1 MRIRNN
7 TKWLLFFSFFILYY
21 LLPPMFR
28 DLWQPDETRYAE
40 ISREMLAT
48 GNWVTPHFFG
58 LRYFEKP
65 IAGYWVNSLGQWLF
79 GHNNFGVRAG
89 SIFSTAMTA
98 VLIYWLGRRLFGSAR
113 TAAVGTI
120 IFLSSLLVY
129 AVGTYAVLDPMLM
142 LWLAAAMC
150 SFWLA
155 TEASGRAARAG
166 GYLLLGLACGMGF
179 MTKGFLALAVP
190 VLAIL
195 PWAIWRQRLRE
206 LLCFGPLALLSAA
219 AISAPWALAI
229 YHQAPDFWHYF
240 FWVEHIQRF
249 AEDNAQHKAP
259 FWYYLPVLLLGTLP
273 WLALLPGALMTGW
286 RERQQHPGAFY
297 LLSWTVMPLLFFSLA
312 KGKLP
317 TYILPCFV
325 PLSLLMAHYGL
336 NAAQRAGRALTVNGW
351 LNLIFGIITL
361 ATVVLVLAPW
371 SVTHHPL
378 FATHEMLK
386 LALGA
391 LAFLIWGLVG
401 AYSCRSAQRRWLAA
415 ALCPLGVALFIGTAI
430 PDKIRDAK
438 QPQRFVSTISQ
449 RLASS
454 HFILADNPGVA
465 SAAAWHL
472 QRSDIGFYD
481 TKGEL
486 EYGLSYPD
494 AQSRFVS
501 QADFGG
507 WLADH
512 GRTGSVSLL
521 LLVDSVHSDIGEDV
535 PVPDA
540 VYRQGRLVCLYYSQM
555 K

>member
-1 MRIRNN
+1 
-7 TKWLLFFSFFILYY
+7 
-21 LLPPMFR
+21 
-28 DLWQPDETRYAE
+28 
-40 ISREMLAT
+40 
-48 GNWVTPHFFG
+48 
-58 LRYFEKP
+58 
-65 IAGYWVNSLGQWLF
+65 
-79 GHNNFGVRAG
+79 
-89 SIFSTAMTA
+89 
-98 VLIYWLGRRLFGSAR
+98 
-113 TAAVGTI
+113 
-120 IFLSSLLVY
+120 
-129 AVGTYAVLDPMLM
+129 
-142 LWLAAAMC
+142 MC

-155 TEASGRAARAG
+155 TEASGRAGRAG

-286 RERQQHPGAFY
+286 RERQQHPGALY

-512 GRTGSVSLL
+512 RRTGSVSLL

>member
-1 MRIRNN
+1 MRIRHSA
-7 TKWLLFFSFFILYY
+7 TWLLFFCFFALYY
-21 LLPPMFR
+21 LVPPLFR

-40 ISREMLAT
+40 ISREMLST

-65 IAGYWVNSLGQWLF
+65 VAGYWVNSLGQWLF

-89 SIFSTAMTA
+89 SILSTALTA
-98 VLIYWLGRRLFGSAR
+98 ALIFWLGRGLFGSMR
-113 TAAVGTI
+113 TAATATI

-129 AVGTYAVLDPMLM
+129 GVGTYAVLDPMLM
-142 LWLAAAMC
+142 LWLTAAMC

-155 TEASGRAARAG
+155 TGASGRLPRAG

-219 AISAPWALAI
+219 GICAPWVLAI

-249 AEDNAQHKAP
+249 AEANAQHKAP

-273 WLALLPGALMTGW
+273 WAALLPGALKAGW
-286 RERQQHPGAFY
+286 RERHQHPGALY

-336 NAAQRAGRALTVNGW
+336 NAAQRAGRALAVNGW
-351 LNLIFGIITL
+351 LNLSFGLVGL
-361 ATVVLVLAPW
+361 AALLLVLAPW
-371 SVTHHPL
+371 SLAHHPL
-378 FATHEMLK
+378 FGTHEKLK
-386 LALGA
+386 LVLAA
-391 LAFLIWGLVG
+391 LAFLGWALVG
-401 AYSCRSAQRRWLAA
+401 AFSCRDSHRRWRLA
-415 ALCPLGVALFIGTAI
+415 ALCPLVIALTLGSAV

-438 QPQRFVSTISQ
+438 QPQRFVAAIGE
-449 RLASS
+449 RLAASRY
-454 HFILADNPGVA
+454 ILADNPGVA

-472 QRSDIGFYD
+472 QRSDIRFYD

-494 AQSRFVS
+494 ARARFIANTAFS
-501 QADFGG
+501 D
-507 WLADH
+507 WLAEH
-512 GRTGSVSLL
+512 RRSGNVSLL
-521 LLVDSVHSDIGEDV
+521 LLVDSVHSDIGEDM
-535 PVPDA
+535 PMPDA
-540 VYRQGRLVCLYYSQM
+540 VYRQGRLVCLYYHQQP
-555 K
+555 

>member
-7 TKWLLFFSFFILYY
+7 TAWLLFFSFFILYY
-21 LLPPMFR
+21 LIPPMFR

-40 ISREMLAT
+40 ISREMLAS
-48 GNWVTPHFFG
+48 GNWITPHFFG

-65 IAGYWVNSLGQWLF
+65 VAGYWINSLGQWLF

-89 SIFSTAMTA
+89 SIVSTTFTA

-113 TAAVGTI
+113 TAAVGSV

-129 AVGTYAVLDPMLM
+129 GVGTYAVLDPMLM

-155 TEASGRAARAG
+155 TEASGRAGRAG
-166 GYLLLGLACGMGF
+166 GYLLLGLTCGMGF
-179 MTKGFLALAVP
+179 MIKGFLALAVP

-195 PWAIWRQRLRE
+195 PWAIWRQRLWE
-206 LLCFGPLALLSAA
+206 LICYGPLALLSAA

-249 AEDNAQHKAP
+249 AEENAQHKAP
-259 FWYYLPVLLLGTLP
+259 FWYYLPILLTGTLP
-273 WLALLPGALMTGW
+273 WLALLPGALISGW
-286 RERQQHPGAFY
+286 RERRQHPGALY

-336 NAAQRAGRALTVNGW
+336 NAAQRAGRVLTVNGW
-351 LNLIFGIITL
+351 VNVVFGILTV
-361 ATVVLVLAPW
+361 ATVLLVLAPW

-378 FATHEMLK
+378 FAPEETLK
-386 LALGA
+386 LALAA
-391 LAFLIWGLVG
+391 LAFFVWGVAG
-401 AYSCRSAQRRWLAA
+401 AYSCRSSRHRWLVS
-415 ALCPLGVALFIGTAI
+415 ALCPLGVALLIGSAI
-430 PDKIRDAK
+430 PEKIRDAK
-438 QPQRFVSTISQ
+438 QPQNFVSVTGD
-449 RLASS
+449 RLAASR
-454 HFILADNPGVA
+454 FILADNPGVA
-465 SAAAWHL
+465 SAVAWHL
-472 QRSDIGFYD
+472 HRSDIDFYD
-481 TKGEL
+481 AKGEL

-501 QADFGG
+501 AADFSR
-507 WLADH
+507 WLAEH
-512 GRTGSVSLL
+512 RRLGNVSLL
-521 LLVDSVHSDIGEDV
+521 LLVDSVHSDIGEEV

-540 VYRQGRLVCLYYSQM
+540 VYRQGRLVSLFYSQM

>member
-1 MRIRNN
+1 MRIHNN
-7 TKWLLFFSFFILYY
+7 TKWVLFFSFFILYY
-21 LLPPMFR
+21 LLPPVFR

-48 GNWVTPHFFG
+48 GNWITPHFFG

-65 IAGYWVNSLGQWLF
+65 IAGYWINSLGQWLF

-89 SIFSTAMTA
+89 SLFSTAMTA
-98 VLIYWLGRRLFGSAR
+98 ALIFWLGRRIFGSAR
-113 TAAVGTI
+113 TAAVSSL

-129 AVGTYAVLDPMLM
+129 GVGTYAVLDPMLM
-142 LWLAAAMC
+142 LWLAAGMC

-155 TEASGRAARAG
+155 TEASGRAGRAG

-195 PWAIWRQRLRE
+195 PWAIWRKRFPE
-206 LLCFGPLALLSAA
+206 LLCFGPLAVLSAA

-249 AEDNAQHKAP
+249 AEENAQHKAP

-286 RERQQHPGAFY
+286 RERQQHPGALY

-351 LNLIFGIITL
+351 LNLIFGILTL
-361 ATVVLVLAPW
+361 ATVLLVLAPW

-386 LALGA
+386 LVLGV

-401 AYSCRSAQRRWLAA
+401 AYSCRSSQRRWLAA
-415 ALCPLGVALFIGTAI
+415 ALCPLGVALLIGAAI

-438 QPQRFVSTISQ
+438 QPQHFVTTISA

-454 HFILADNPGVA
+454 RFILADNPGVA
-465 SAAAWHL
+465 SAVAWHL

-501 QADFGG
+501 QADFGS

-512 GRTGSVSLL
+512 RRTGSVSLL

-540 VYRQGRLVCLYYSQM
+540 VYRQGRLVCLYYGQM

>member
-1 MRIRNN
+1 MRI
-7 TKWLLFFSFFILYY
+7 TSKWLLFLGFFALYY
-21 LLPPMFR
+21 LIPPMFR

-48 GNWVTPHFFG
+48 GDWVVPHFFG

-65 IAGYWVNSLGQWLF
+65 VAGYWVNTLCQWLF
-79 GHNNFGVRAG
+79 GHTLFGVRAG
-89 SIFSTAMTA
+89 SIITTTLTAA
-98 VLIYWLGRRLFGSAR
+98 LIYWLGKRLFDSRR
-113 TAAVGTI
+113 TAAVGAV

-129 AVGTYAVLDPMLM
+129 GIGTYAVLDPMLM

-150 SFWLA
+150 SYWLA
-155 TEASGRAARAG
+155 TQYDARTTRVG

-195 PWAIWRQRLRE
+195 PWAVWRRRVTE
-206 LLCFGPLALLSAA
+206 LLFYGPLAVLAAA

-229 YHQAPDFWHYF
+229 WHQAPDFWHYF

-249 AEDNAQHKAP
+249 AEPNAQHKAP

-273 WLALLPGALMTGW
+273 WLGLLPGALMTGW
-286 RERQQHPGAFY
+286 REGQYQAAARY

-336 NAAQRAGRALTVNGW
+336 QTAQRAGRALKINGW
-351 LNLIFGIITL
+351 LNALYGVVML
-361 ATVVLVLAPW
+361 AALLLVLAPW
-371 SVTHHPL
+371 SLTHHPL
-378 FATHEMLK
+378 FAPDENSK
-386 LALGA
+386 LALAA
-391 LAFLIWGLVG
+391 LAFLSWSLIGL
-401 AYSCRSAQRRWLAA
+401 YSTRYASHRWQAA
-415 ALCPLGVALFIGTAI
+415 ALCPLVVALTIGPVI

-438 QPQRFVSTISQ
+438 QPQHFVAAISD
-449 RLASS
+449 RLAGSRY
-454 HFILADNPGVA
+454 ILADNPGVA
-465 SAAAWHL
+465 AAVAWHL
-472 QRSDIGFYD
+472 RRSDIGFYD
-481 TKGEL
+481 QKGEL
-486 EYGLSYPD
+486 EYGLGYPD

-501 QADFGG
+501 EAALGG
-507 WLADH
+507 WLAAH
-512 GRTGSVSLL
+512 RRTGSVSLL
-521 LLVDSVHSDIGEDV
+521 LLVDSVHSDIGAAI

-540 VYRQGRLVCLYYSQM
+540 VYRQGRLVSLYYGQTP
-555 K
+555 

>member
-1 MRIRNN
+1 MRIHNN
-7 TKWLLFFSFFILYY
+7 TKWLLFLSFFVLYY
-21 LLPPMFR
+21 LIPPMFR

-65 IAGYWVNSLGQWLF
+65 IAGYWVNSVGQWLF

-89 SIFSTAMTA
+89 SIFSTAITA
-98 VLIYWLGRRLFGSAR
+98 ALIYWLGRRLFGSAR
-113 TAAVGTI
+113 TAAVGSV

-129 AVGTYAVLDPMLM
+129 GVGTYAVLDPMLM

-155 TEASGRAARAG
+155 TEASGRAGRAG
-166 GYLLLGLACGMGF
+166 GYLLLGLACGLGF
-179 MTKGFLALAVP
+179 MTKGFLALAIP

-206 LLCFGPLALLSAA
+206 LLCFGPLAVLSAA

-249 AEDNAQHKAP
+249 AEENAQHKAP
-259 FWYYLPVLLLGTLP
+259 FWYYLPALLLGTLP
-273 WLALLPGALMTGW
+273 WLALLPGALLTGW
-286 RERQQHPGAFY
+286 RERQQHPGALY
-297 LLSWTVMPLLFFSLA
+297 LLSWTVMPLLFFSMA

-378 FATHEMLK
+378 FATHEMMK

-401 AYSCRSAQRRWLAA
+401 AYSCRSSQRRWLAA

-438 QPQRFVSTISQ
+438 QPQHFVSTIGE

-454 HFILADNPGVA
+454 HFILANNPGVA

-481 TKGEL
+481 TRGEL

-512 GRTGSVSLL
+512 RRTGSVSLL

-540 VYRQGRLVCLYYSQM
+540 VYRQGRLVCLYYSQT

>member
-1 MRIRNN
+1 MRIRNQ
-7 TKWLLFFSFFILYY
+7 TIWLLFFSFFILYY
-21 LLPPMFR
+21 LVPPVFR

-48 GNWVTPHFFG
+48 GNWITPHFFG

-65 IAGYWVNSLGQWLF
+65 IAGYWINSLGQWLF

-89 SIFSTAMTA
+89 SIFSTALTA
-98 VLIYWLGRRLFGSAR
+98 ALIFWLGRRIFASSR
-113 TAAVGTI
+113 TAITGAI

-129 AVGTYAVLDPMLM
+129 GVGTYAVLDPMLM

-155 TEASGRAARAG
+155 TEACGRAGRMG

-179 MTKGFLALAVP
+179 MTKGFLALALP
-190 VLAIL
+190 VLTIL
-195 PWAIWRQRLRE
+195 PWAIWRRRVPE
-206 LLCFGPLALLSAA
+206 LLCFGPLALLSAT

-249 AEDNAQHKAP
+249 AEENAQHKAP
-259 FWYYLPVLLLGTLP
+259 FWYYLPILLLGTLP
-273 WLALLPGALMTGW
+273 WLALLPGALLTGW
-286 RERQQHPGAFY
+286 RERHQHPGALY

-351 LNLIFGIITL
+351 LNLIFGILTL
-361 ATVVLVLAPW
+361 ATVLLVLAPW

-386 LALGA
+386 LVLGA

-401 AYSCRSAQRRWLAA
+401 AYSCRSSRRRWLAA
-415 ALCPLGVALFIGTAI
+415 ALCPLGVALLIGAAI

-438 QPQRFVSTISQ
+438 QPQHFVATVSA
-449 RLASS
+449 RLAASR
-454 HFILADNPGVA
+454 FILADNPGVA
-465 SAAAWHL
+465 SAAAWLL

-481 TKGEL
+481 SKGEL
-486 EYGLSYPD
+486 EYGLGYPD

-501 QADFGG
+501 RADFAG
-507 WLADH
+507 WLAPH
-512 GRTGSVSLL
+512 RREGSVSLL
-521 LLVDSVHSDIGEDV
+521 LLMDSVHSDIDEDV

-540 VYRQGRLVCLYYSQM
+540 VYRQGRLVCLYYSQT

>member
-7 TKWLLFFSFFILYY
+7 TTWLLFFSFFILYY

-40 ISREMLAT
+40 ISREMLAS
-48 GNWVTPHFFG
+48 GNWITPHFFG

-65 IAGYWVNSLGQWLF
+65 VAGYWINSLGQWLF

-89 SIFSTAMTA
+89 SIVSTTVTA
-98 VLIYWLGRRLFGSAR
+98 LLIYWLGRRLFGSAR
-113 TAAVGTI
+113 TAVVGSV

-129 AVGTYAVLDPMLM
+129 GVGTYAVLDPMLM

-155 TEASGRAARAG
+155 TEASGRARRAG

-179 MTKGFLALAVP
+179 MTKGFLALVVP

-195 PWAIWRQRLRE
+195 PWTIWRQRLRE
-206 LLCFGPLALLSAA
+206 LFCYGPLALLSAA

-229 YHQAPDFWHYF
+229 HHQAPDFWHYF

-249 AEDNAQHKAP
+249 AEENAQHKAP
-259 FWYYLPVLLLGTLP
+259 FWYYLPILLLGTLP
-273 WLALLPGALMTGW
+273 WLALLPGALMIGW
-286 RERQQHPGAFY
+286 RQRQQHPGALY

-336 NAAQRAGRALTVNGW
+336 NTAQRAGRALTVNGW
-351 LNLIFGIITL
+351 INLIFGILTV
-361 ATVVLVLAPW
+361 ATVLLVLAPW
-371 SVTHHPL
+371 SLTHHPL
-378 FATHEMLK
+378 FAPQEKLK
-386 LALGA
+386 LGLAA
-391 LAFLIWGLVG
+391 LAFLVWGAVG
-401 AYSCRSAQRRWLAA
+401 AYSCRSSRHRWLAS
-415 ALCPLGVALFIGTAI
+415 ALCPLGVALLIGSAI
-430 PDKIRDAK
+430 PAKIRDAK
-438 QPQRFVSTISQ
+438 QPQSFVSAMSD
-449 RLASS
+449 RLAASR
-454 HFILADNPGVA
+454 FILADNPGVA

-472 QRSDIGFYD
+472 HRSDIGFYD
-481 TKGEL
+481 ARGEL

-501 QADFGG
+501 AADFSH
-507 WLADH
+507 WLDEH
-512 GRTGSVSLL
+512 RRLGSVSLL
-521 LLVDSVHSDIGEDV
+521 LLVDSVHSDIGEEV

-540 VYRQGRLVCLYYSQM
+540 VYRQGRLVGLYYSQM